1 MTYTQAQKFQTAY
14 DNIKTNH
21 FPISLAYKLM
31 RLNAAA
37 ADCMKFFET
46 QYTQIISEYALRG
59 DDGQYVQTEDGS
71 LKIIP
76 EKIQE
81 AGQRIAELESFDV
94 EVPDNQ
100 LLTLDD
106 LKEINENAQLSLEDL
121 EIFMTFIT
129 KEESAS

>member
-1 MTYTQAQKFQTAY
+1 MLYTQAQKFQIAY

-31 RLNAAA
+31 RLNATA
-37 ADCMKFFET
+37 ADCIKFFET
-46 QYTQIISEYALRG
+46 QYTQIISEYALRD

-81 AGQRIAELESFDV
+81 AGQRIAELEAFDV
-94 EVPDNQ
+94 EVSENQ

-106 LKEINENAQLSLEDL
+106 LKEINDCAQLTLEDL
-121 EIFMTFIT
+121 EIFMTFT
-129 KEESAS
+129 VKEESAS